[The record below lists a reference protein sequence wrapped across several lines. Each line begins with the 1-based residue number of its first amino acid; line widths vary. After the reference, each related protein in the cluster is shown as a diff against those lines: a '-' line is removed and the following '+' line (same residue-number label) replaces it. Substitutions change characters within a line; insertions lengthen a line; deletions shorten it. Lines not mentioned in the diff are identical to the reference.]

1 MEDEEIILKPIEKF
15 VIMRNLSLVVTYH
28 HHPEHLL
35 LEVLLLKLI
44 SVILN
49 FNANIMRNI

>member
-28 HHPEHLL
+28 HHHPEH
-35 LEVLLLKLI
+35 LLLKLI